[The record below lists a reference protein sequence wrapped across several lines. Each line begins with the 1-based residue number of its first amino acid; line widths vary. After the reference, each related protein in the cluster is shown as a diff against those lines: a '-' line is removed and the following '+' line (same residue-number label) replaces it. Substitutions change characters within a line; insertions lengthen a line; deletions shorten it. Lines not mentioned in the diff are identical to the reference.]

1 MKPGKR
7 FALAVVACGLLLSGC
22 NRLTHYSLS
31 EQKVNDYLQQHND
44 FHKSIGI
51 PGLISADIVLQDL
64 HSQIGR
70 EEPGTVTL
78 AGNARFN
85 VVSLIGSQQADVK
98 LTLKAQPYYDVEQGA
113 IYLKDM
119 QLVHYEVN
127 PEKLTGT
134 LRTLEPYLQQSLK
147 SWFDTQPAYRLDASR
162 SKSEALAKK
171 LARGLEVKP
180 GELVIPFTR

>member
-1 MKPGKR
+1 MKPGNR
-7 FALAVVACGLLLSGC
+7 FALAVVVCGLLLSGC

-70 EEPGTVTL
+70 EEPGKVTL

-85 VVSLIGSQQADVK
+85 VVSLIGSQQADVA

-119 QLVHYEVN
+119 QLVHYDVN
-127 PEKLTGT
+127 QEKLTST
-134 LRTLEPYLQQSLK
+134 LRTLGPYLQQSLK
-147 SWFDTQPAYRLDASR
+147 SWFDSQPAYRLDASR
-162 SKSEALAKK
+162 NKSEALAK
-171 LARGLEVKP
+171 GLDVKP